1 MTKVQVA
8 ANKKGFQP
16 ETVIKGLSLSAGIA
30 VARVCRFNEARHSN
44 LEVYKVSGEG
54 VEREIDRIKK
64 AVALVVERIEVLR
77 QETESKIG
85 KAEAEIFTAHRMIL
99 EDPALIKKIEGLIR
113 DEHTNA
119 EAAVMV
125 VMDSYEARM
134 RQIDSEFLNDRAGD
148 FVEIKNRLLDVLRDI
163 NPVFQCAD
171 SSHCQR
177 GRNRIVVASELTP
190 GMTVELDTA
199 HTLGFVTERGGAN
212 SHAAILARAMGIP
225 AVSGI
230 PDIFKSISCGTEIAV
245 DGNSGEVI
253 IWPTEKTIARLKKAS
268 GGVLRAPGRIEPVA
282 GFKVMANI
290 NTSCEIDEAVE
301 MNCEG
306 IGLYRTE
313 FEFMTAGRFLDENEQ
328 YQKYSHAVK
337 AMEGRPVTFRLF
349 DAGGDKPL
357 PFLDIVQE
365 ENPALGWRGGR
376 LLLGHSVLM
385 RTQARAIVR
394 ASEYGPVRVLYPM
407 IVDLAQYRKLRKVF
421 NESVEGLDVKNVEHG
436 VMFEVPSA
444 CMDAGRLMKE
454 SDFASIGTN
463 DLIQY
468 LFAVDRNNARVAYD
482 YSPDR
487 AIFWKVVKNIS
498 RAAMREG
505 KKLSVCGEIAGDPRY
520 INRLMKSGIFAV
532 SVSSRLISGARVAAM
547 EILNRKQ
554 TKETK

>member
-1 MTKVQVA
+1 MAEVVKAVA
-8 ANKKGFQP
+8 DKNGFQT

-54 VEREIDRIKK
+54 VEREISRIRKSM
-64 AVALVVERIEVLR
+64 ALVVERIEVLR
-77 QETESKIG
+77 QETEIRIG
-85 KAEAEIFTAHRMIL
+85 KAEAEIFMAHRMIL
-99 EDPALIKKIEGLIR
+99 EDPELIR
-113 DEHTNA
+113 RIEDLIRNEQTNA

-163 NPVFQCAD
+163 NPVFQCSD
-171 SSHCQR
+171 SSHCQK
-177 GRNRIVVASELTP
+177 GRNRIVVAGELTP
-190 GMTVELDTA
+190 GMTVELDTS

-212 SHAAILARAMGIP
+212 SHAAILARALGIP
-225 AVSGI
+225 AVTGI
-230 PDIFKSISCGTEIAV
+230 PDIFKSISCGTEIVV
-245 DGNSGEVI
+245 DGNAGEVT

-268 GGVLRAPGRIEPVA
+268 NGALRAPGRIEPVA
-282 GFKVMANI
+282 GFRVMANI
-290 NTSCEIDEAVE
+290 NLADDVGEAVE
-301 MNCEG
+301 MNAEG
-306 IGLYRTE
+306 VGLYRTE
-313 FEFMTAGRFLDENEQ
+313 FEFMTAGRFLDEDEQ
-328 YQKYSHAVK
+328 YEKYSTVVK
-337 AMEGRPVTFRLF
+337 AMDGKPVTFRLF

-357 PFLDIVQE
+357 PFLDLVQE
-365 ENPALGWRGGR
+365 DNPALGWRGGR

-385 RTQARAIVR
+385 KTQARAIVR
-394 ASEYGPVRVLYPM
+394 ASAHGPVRVLYPM
-407 IVDLAQYRKLRKVF
+407 IVDLAQYRQLRKVF
-421 NESVEGLDVKNVEHG
+421 NESVEGQDVTNVEHG

-487 AIFWKVVKNIS
+487 TIFWKVVGNIA
-498 RAAMREG
+498 RAAKKEG
-505 KKLSVCGEIAGDPRY
+505 RSLSVCGEIAGDPRY
-520 INRLMKSGIFAV
+520 IKKLMKSGVYGV
-532 SVSSRLISGARVAAM
+532 SVSSRLISGARVAAA
-547 EILNRKQ
+547 EILSRK
-554 TKETK
+554 